1 MIPERHKDFYGDQT
15 RWFVGT
21 VVDINDPLELGRI
34 KVRIYGI
41 HGDDIVHNDLPW
53 AQVIMPIT
61 QGGTKGFGNNLG
73 IQYGAEAF
81 GVFLDG
87 QSSQMP
93 LVLGS
98 MPKYEDTE
106 NNTVQTNLLARTDLA
121 VKHPSYINRARG
133 RVDDDTGKVLEY
145 YKAKPPK
152 VTSVAPD
159 KTSPA
164 DYYETKH
171 WIEPP
176 ISGGEVPDYP
186 NNHVTETFGGH
197 VLELD
202 NTAGRERS
210 HRYHPSGSYEEIIA
224 TGQRTLKITGPNYE
238 LYLDSANIFI
248 NGDYNVTVGGN
259 KRELIQG
266 DYHLEVVGDMTMN
279 LHQSLQTKVAFNQE
293 TEVGKFRVTNVG
305 EDDNLSILNGDQNI
319 NIFTGNRVDYVKGFN
334 NRTVRGNIFDI
345 CYGTYK
351 IFADSDYGI
360 TIGGKLTMTA
370 NGIVTIETTKTMDIT
385 SDLAMTLTVENTGDL
400 TLYGGPNI
408 ELNPA

>member
-1 MIPERHKDFYGDQT
+1 
-15 RWFVGT
+15 
-21 VVDINDPLELGRI
+21 
-34 KVRIYGI
+34 
-41 HGDDIVHNDLPW
+41 
-53 AQVIMPIT
+53 
-61 QGGTKGFGNNLG
+61 
-73 IQYGAEAF
+73 
-81 GVFLDG
+81 
-87 QSSQMP
+87 
-93 LVLGS
+93 
-98 MPKYEDTE
+98 
-106 NNTVQTNLLARTDLA
+106 LARTDLA